1 MNEFEKI
8 SNDHHSGSAEIMQR
22 FIDLLKDYP
31 GTDKLKSIKDKN
43 SLLENLMRLKENQKN
58 FFVVQH
64 FLKEII
70 GFLKT
75 DNLKWEE
82 NLSQLISKYES
93 EWNDVNDRIAAM
105 AYSKIDVNNK
115 TILLHSNSSTV
126 KSLFNYKQAHT
137 SSMKIIQTESRP
149 VMEGRIQAEFLAG
162 SGYQVTL
169 ITDAAIGQ
177 YAKIADLS
185 ILGAD
190 AIYKDFFVNKCGSLL
205 IALLCQ
211 GYEIPLYVLADSRK
225 LWINQDLSVSSE
237 IFHEDKKPDDEIWKE
252 PPQNVS
258 IQNYY
263 FDIIPNKYVRL
274 FITENDC
281 YPGKEI

>member
-1 MNEFEKI
+1 MNEFDKI
-8 SNDHHSGSAEIMQR
+8 SNDHHSGSAEIMNSC
-22 FIDLLKDYP
+22 IDLLKHYP
-31 GTDKLKSIKDKN
+31 GKGELKSIKDKN
-43 SLLENLMRLKENQKN
+43 SLLENLIQFKENQKN
-58 FFVVQH
+58 FFIVQH

-75 DNLKWEE
+75 DNLKWQQ
-82 NLSQLISKYES
+82 NLSELIRKYES
-93 EWNDVNDRIAAM
+93 DWKDVNNRIAAK
-105 AYSKIDVNNK
+105 AHSTIDLNDK

-126 KSLFNYKQAHT
+126 KSFFNYKQTHT
-137 SSMKIIQTESRP
+137 SSIKIIQTESRP

-162 SGYQVTL
+162 AGCQVTL
-169 ITDAAIGQ
+169 ITDAAIGR

-211 GYEIPLYVLADSRK
+211 EYEIPLYVLADSRK
-225 LWINQDLSVSSE
+225 LWISQDLSVSSE
-237 IFHEDKKPDDEIWKE
+237 IFHEDRKPGDEIWKE

-258 IQNYY
+258 IQNLY
-263 FDIIPNKYVRL
+263 FDIIPNKFVRL
-274 FITENDC
+274 FIMESDC